1 IIACRAIADAG
12 ITLEGRL
19 EFHAVVDEEGGGEGA
34 IAAAAA
40 SPGLAGVLISEPSG
54 GVLRP
59 WAGGLEWVR
68 VTLRGLSG

>member
-1 IIACRAIADAG
+1 
-12 ITLEGRL
+12 
-19 EFHAVVDEEGGGEGA
+19 HAVVDEEGGGEGA

-68 VTLRGLSG
+68 VTLRGLSGHSARRFASIYPSEAGAH